1 MSKTKAWV
9 SAFRLRTLPLSI
21 SGILMGS
28 FIAKLNGYWNTSIF
42 ILALSTT
49 LLFQIIS
56 NLANDLGDSLKGTD
70 NDDRVG
76 PTRAVQ
82 SGEISTQQMKI
93 AVIIFSIFSLISA
106 AVLIYLGT
114 QHLSQNVLFL
124 YAGLALLC
132 VLAAITYTVGKRAYG
147 YSGFGDIFVFIFFGL
162 VSVLGVYTFYSKEFA
177 WINILP
183 ASTIG
188 FLSMAVL
195 NLNNMRDRV
204 NDANSGKNTLVVKM
218 GADAAKIYH
227 AFLILSGII
236 AHVIFL
242 IRFEFPILFISLI
255 PCLILIFH
263 LVKVFKTTVEK
274 DFDPQLKVVALSTFG
289 ISLLFM
295 IGTLIIS

>member
-28 FIAKLNGYWNTSIF
+28 FIAKLNGYWSSSIF

-56 NLANDLGDSLKGTD
+56 NLANDLGDSIKGTD

-93 AVIIFSIFSLISA
+93 AVIIFSILSLISA
-106 AVLIYLGT
+106 AFLIYLGT
-114 QHLSQNVLFL
+114 QNLSLNILFL

-242 IRFEFPILFISLI
+242 IRFDFPILFISLI

>member
-28 FIAKLNGYWNTSIF
+28 FIAKLNGYWSSSIF

-56 NLANDLGDSLKGTD
+56 NLANDLGDSIKGTD

-93 AVIIFSIFSLISA
+93 AVIIFSILSLISA
-106 AVLIYLGT
+106 AFLIYLGT
-114 QHLSQNVLFL
+114 QNLSLNILFL

-218 GADAAKIYH
+218 GAESAKIYH

-242 IRFEFPILFISLI
+242 IRFDFPILFISLI